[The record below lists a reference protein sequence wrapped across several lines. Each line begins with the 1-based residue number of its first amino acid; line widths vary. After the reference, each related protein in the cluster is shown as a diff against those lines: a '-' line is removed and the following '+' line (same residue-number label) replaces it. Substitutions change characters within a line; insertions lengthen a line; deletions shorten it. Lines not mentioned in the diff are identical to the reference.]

1 MTKEVRRKT
10 RTFLFIAITKFII
23 SSYYSNYI
31 MIYRLSLLFFIVVIV
46 GMVSC
51 KNNDE
56 VFATPLPTYVNVVNA
71 SGDILNFYLNGTR
84 QNNSS
89 SLYPGN
95 QSFYLVVPAGTDNFQ
110 FKKAGDFNVLFS
122 VPLTLKDSV
131 NTTLYVSGES
141 TSNTFH
147 TVDFLD
153 TTNIINL
160 PQMRIRFVN
169 ASSDAGALNAFVDST
184 SYSAVPYQTT
194 SNFTLMGDGPKE
206 IKIYQAKSD
215 SLLKDTTIIFQ
226 PAHIYTLFSRGLI
239 KGKGAA
245 AFNIGLAIN
254 Y

>member
-1 MTKEVRRKT
+1 M
-10 RTFLFIAITKFII
+10 FF
-23 SSYYSNYI
+23 
-31 MIYRLSLLFFIVVIV
+31 MIVIV
-46 GMVSC
+46 GMISC

-56 VFATPLPTYVNVVNA
+56 VFTKAVSSAMNVVNA
-71 SGDILNFYLNGTR
+71 SGDTLNFYLNGTR

-95 QSFYLVVPAGTDNFQ
+95 QSFYLVVPAGADNFQ

-131 NTTLYVSGES
+131 NNTLYVSGEAA
-141 TSNTFH
+141 TKTFH

-160 PQMRIRFVN
+160 PQTRIRFVN
-169 ASSDAGALNAFVDST
+169 ASSDAGALNAFVDSA
-184 SYSAVPYQTT
+184 SYSAVPFQTT
-194 SNFTLMGDGPKE
+194 SDFTLMGDGPKE
-206 IKIYQAKSD
+206 IKIYQATSNT
-215 SLLKDTTIIFQ
+215 LLKDTTITFQ

-239 KGKGAA
+239 NGKGAA
-245 AFNIGLAIN
+245 AFNIGLVIN